1 MSNPEVRLTLD
12 EAVAEVMGHLTGL
25 DLQLVPERDRYHSVT
40 RQLNRALRAVAL
52 EQEWNYY
59 ADLENVGQTAGG
71 VAEYI
76 LRSAIRPR
84 VIGDDAVRLVDPVTN
99 AVRALA
105 HYLPRDAAG
114 KYDRR
119 QGLRV
124 SYTRQSLIFTRAFH
138 PAEAGWDILVPTM
151 REPKQFRLPAQPE
164 DPNQPSVEVPEE
176 VREQLVDFDYPDLV
190 VMKAA
195 YFYAQTDPIMQPRVQ
210 TLEANYKEL
219 MYALVERDTR
229 NTDSPYQNDW
239 TLDIESSVNG
249 GSSYGGG
256 RPLADE
262 RGFHA
267 SW

>member
-1 MSNPEVRLTLD
+1 M
-12 EAVAEVMGHLTGL
+12 
-25 DLQLVPERDRYHSVT
+25 QLLMP
-40 RQLNRALRAVAL
+40 
-52 EQEWNYY
+52 
-59 ADLENVGQTAGG
+59 ADV
-71 VAEYI
+71 
-76 LRSAIRPR
+76 RPR
-84 VIGDDAVRLVDPVTN
+84 IINDDAVQLVDPETGV
-99 AVRALA
+99 VRRWA
-105 HYLPRDAAG
+105 YWLPRDAIHKYRHRDGLWASHVRNDLFFSRPLTAG
-114 KYDRR
+114 
-119 QGLRV
+119 
-124 SYTRQSLIFTRAFH
+124 
-138 PAEAGWDILVPTM
+138 EAGLDVYVPVM
-151 REPKQFRLPAQPE
+151 REPTMFRLRPLEP
-164 DPNQPSVEVPEE
+164 DGTVPIT

-190 VMKAA
+190 IMKAA

-267 SW
+267 SR